1 MNSQQQQE
9 HIPIQETAEPSEEGQ
24 QLVTLFTEMEHKQL
38 DFLDE
43 SGKSLIERIATFLA
57 ILFGVTVLSNN
68 FPPPYLKGNPSA
80 KILVFVTLAFYIAAM
95 AAGVWAI
102 QPRSYRYYLHNRAKL
117 RGELERITRHKLF
130 WGRVG
135 GVLFLLGSAAL
146 AILIIAIV
154 WTV

>member
-1 MNSQQQQE
+1 MNSQQQEQ
-9 HIPIQETAEPSEEGQ
+9 IPIHETAEHSEEGQ

-80 KILVFVTLAFYIAAM
+80 KFLVLVTLGFYIAAM
-95 AAGVWAI
+95 TAGIWAI

-117 RGELERITRHKLF
+117 RTELERISAHKMR
-130 WGRVG
+130 WIRVG
-135 GVLFLLGSAAL
+135 GVLFVLGSAAL
-146 AILIIAIV
+146 AILIISII